1 MTLDQGHDLT
11 SDYRQPLHVAVPR
24 LSYCKSYRPD
34 DDVTTESTSVKT
46 L

>member
-11 SDYRQPLHVAVPR
+11 SDYRQPLAVPR

-34 DDVTTESTSVKT
+34 DDITTESTSVKT

>member
-11 SDYRQPLHVAVPR
+11 SDNRQPLTVPC

>member
-11 SDYRQPLHVAVPR
+11 SDYRQPLAVPR
-24 LSYCKSYRPD
+24 LSYCKSYYRPD

>member
-11 SDYRQPLHVAVPR
+11 LDYRQPLAVPR

-34 DDVTTESTSVKT
+34 DVTTESTSVKT